1 MRRMIAY
8 RLPESWIDQLD
19 VVAKSLRITKTSALE
34 YSMDY
39 CSKDEGFLSYALER
53 RGELKPEV
61 GDPLTDWLSDCS

>member
-53 RGELKPEV
+53 RGN
-61 GDPLTDWLSDCS
+61 